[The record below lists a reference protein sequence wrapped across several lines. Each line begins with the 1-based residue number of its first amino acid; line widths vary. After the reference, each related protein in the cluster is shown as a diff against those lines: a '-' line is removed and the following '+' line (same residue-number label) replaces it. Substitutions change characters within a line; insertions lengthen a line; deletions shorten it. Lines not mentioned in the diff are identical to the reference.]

1 MKKLLLFLLTLFSA
15 SVFGQGQPALEML
28 IFPKHI
34 EGGAFG
40 RNGIPYVYR
49 AKITGLKAGQTY
61 RYSNSIVAATTASE
75 NAVSYIYLLP
85 PDNVIAGT
93 PGYKMGD
100 FYRPAIGSGEAE
112 TKNGASLKADL
123 STEYGILKAD
133 QNGSYTGWFI
143 LETVKSLFAG
153 NKLHLRISL
162 NDPES
167 ANPNTIA
174 YRLHPPESDVLTILS
189 MDVNDQGFPGESGT
203 AIRSTGATG
212 GIAKNF
218 VFLYDNVEGTG
229 RPIAG
234 TYIEDDGVVAS
245 RADIE
250 GRSGLAPFYFD
261 HVNGTSG
268 AWGAMIISDDA
279 NGIRRIEQRSLADGS
294 LVGYNTSVNGSWADG
309 EKDGGT
315 VSTAMSS
322 LGSGDDGTK
331 ALVLDGTKVTLALPK
346 TPQTVAFT
354 NTFPTTFKVGDAD
367 FTLSASSTAGLT
379 AFQYTVAPAGILQ
392 LTGNSVKITGGG
404 TAIITVT
411 EPGNATFE
419 PGTATK
425 TITVTATPQTITGLP
440 ATISSV
446 YGDGNITLAATGG
459 ASGNPITYTSDN
471 PAIAEIISANQVVI
485 KKSGTV
491 LIKANQAGGANYS
504 PAAEVISTLTITK
517 ASLNVTADDKTKT
530 RGSENP
536 AATFTY
542 WPFKGADDA
551 GMITGTPV
559 LTIQADVT
567 SPAGIYDILVDVS
580 GLTSDK
586 YTFNPVKGKLTIETK
601 KDQLI
606 TLSNLPAAAAYGDQP
621 LIFQAA
627 SNTSGPITFTS
638 SNPDIAVVEK
648 DVVGQWTVKIIGA
661 GQVNITA
668 LQAEDATYG
677 PGIASQELNIAK
689 VPLKITADDKSKL
702 TGEKDPVFTARYE
715 GFVNADDASKLTGT
729 LTFTKQADGAGF
741 LIVPAGLT
749 STNYIITFV
758 NGKLTE
764 GSVAFSPLNKIYG
777 DAPFDPGAISSG
789 GKPVYTIAN
798 PAIATVNAAGLLEI
812 KGTGSTTITATFT
825 SGASGTTTL
834 TVDQKA
840 VIITPDPKSKIY
852 AKENPALSV
861 NYSGLAYGEN
871 ESVLTTI
878 PQVSTLAT
886 INSAVGTYAIN
897 ASAAAAPNYKFSYQ
911 QGALTIT
918 RAALTVKA
926 EDKSRLYGQD
936 NPVFSLAYTGLAAQD
951 NIGDL
956 NLNTIV
962 ATTATT
968 SSTVATYPLTASGL
982 TASTNYTI
990 NYQPGLLTIIPAPLN
1005 IKADDAE
1012 RGTGQAN
1019 PVFTFTYTGFVN
1031 GDKAADLTTAPLAVT
1046 TATAASGKGIYPIT
1060 VSNAVAANYTITY
1073 TAGQLFIR
1081 SLPTVTYADLP
1092 GVSYGDANFDPAAL
1106 SSSGVKPVY
1115 SSDNLNVAVIEN
1127 GKVKIVGTGTANI
1140 TASFAASADFVAT
1153 TVSKP
1158 LTVLKRALIV
1168 RVDNQTR
1175 LYGQSNPVL
1184 TATYDGF
1191 VNGETIA
1198 TAISAPA
1205 LLTTIAKPLSPSGTY
1220 IISGAGASALNYN
1233 ISYEPGILSID
1244 KAILKVTA
1252 DNKTRNFGIDN
1263 PEFTF
1268 KYSGFVNAENE
1279 SVILNPPL
1287 VSTEAVKSSAA
1298 GTYPIVP
1305 SGGSATNYTFS
1316 YVNGTLT
1323 INATTRTITMD
1334 ALNAKAVGD
1343 ADFTPDVIL
1352 TSGETPVFSS
1362 ADPAIATIVDNK
1374 VHLVSAGNVM
1384 ITATAP
1390 VNSNYGTTPAVSRLL
1405 VVNKLPQTITF
1416 ESIPALQINGTY
1428 TLKAMSSSGLPVT
1441 YKVTNPDYASLSGGQ
1456 LKGLRIGKTQITAI
1470 QTGDNRYAAAQ
1481 MSVQELQ
1488 ITDAAGE
1495 AIRVHPALSI
1505 NGDGV
1510 NEFLSI
1516 DGIRDFPL
1524 NKVTIINRNG
1534 LKVFDIE
1541 GYDNEQHVFL
1551 GKSKS
1556 GENLP
1561 QGTYF
1566 CLIEYQTDSHVKR
1579 KTGYFIL
1586 KY

>member
-1 MKKLLLFLLTLFSA
+1 MKKLLLFLFVLFSIPA
-15 SVFGQGQPALEML
+15 LGQGQPALELL
-28 IFPKHI
+28 IFPKYI
-34 EGGAFG
+34 EGGVDNYI
-40 RNGIPYVYR
+40 RTGIPYVYR
-49 AKITGLKAGQTY
+49 AKITGLKPGKTY
-61 RYSNSIVAATTASE
+61 RYENNLVSSPQATD
-75 NAVSYIYLLP
+75 NGVSYLYLLA
-85 PDNVIAGT
+85 PDNVIPDL
-93 PGYKMGD
+93 PGYNKGD
-100 FYRPAIGSGEAE
+100 FHRPIIRSNGS
-112 TKNGASLKADL
+112 NGGGPFVSDYGSLTTDAS
-123 STEYGILKAD
+123 
-133 QNGSYTGWFI
+133 GSYTGWFI
-143 LETVKSLFAG
+143 QETVKTNLPPG
-153 NKLHLRISL
+153 KQLYLRITL
-162 NDPES
+162 NDPD
-167 ANPNTIA
+167 AADPTAIA
-174 YRLHPPESDVLTILS
+174 YKLHSSETEKLTIVSL
-189 MDVNDQGFPGESGT
+189 DPYETQLKGT
-203 AIRSTGATG
+203 AIRSTSATSA
-212 GIAKNF
+212 IAKNM

-229 RPIAG
+229 RPIGG
-234 TYIEDDGVVAS
+234 TYIEDDGVQS
-245 RADIE
+245 TE
-250 GRSGLAPFYFD
+250 GTSGVQNGLAPFYYAN
-261 HVNGTSG
+261 VNGVSG
-268 AWGAMIISDDA
+268 TWGAMILSSDLT
-279 NGIRRIEQRSLADGS
+279 GIRRIEQRSLVDGS
-294 LVGYNTSVNGSWADG
+294 LVGYNTSADGSWPDG
-309 EKDGGT
+309 ANQGALFSTISTELGAGEDGDL
-315 VSTAMSS
+315 S
-322 LGSGDDGTK
+322 
-331 ALVLDGTKVTLALPK
+331 LVLDGTKVTLALPK
-346 TPQTVAFT
+346 TPQTVSFT

-392 LTGNSVKITGGG
+392 LTGNTVKITGGG
-404 TAIITVT
+404 TAVITVT
-411 EPGNATFE
+411 EPGNTTFD

-440 ATISSV
+440 ATIASV
-446 YGDGNITLAATGG
+446 YGDGNITLSATGG
-459 ASGNPITYTSDN
+459 ASGNPVTYTSDN
-471 PAIAEIISANQVVI
+471 PAIAELTSANQIVI

-504 PAAEVISTLTITK
+504 PAAEITSTLTITK
-517 ASLNVTADDKTKT
+517 ASLNVTAEDKRKT
-530 RGSENP
+530 RGSANP
-536 AATFTY
+536 VATFTY
-542 WPFKGADDA
+542 GPFKGADDA
-551 GMITGTPV
+551 NTLTGTPI
-559 LTIQADVT
+559 LSIQADAT

-601 KDQLI
+601 KDQVI
-606 TLSNLPAAAAYGDQP
+606 TLSNLPATAAYGDQP
-621 LIFQAA
+621 LVFQAA
-627 SNTSGPITFTS
+627 SNTTNPITFTS
-638 SNPDIAVVEK
+638 SDPDIAVVEK
-648 DVVGQWTVKIIGA
+648 DVVGEWTVKIIGA

-668 LQAEDATYG
+668 LQAEDAAYG

-689 VPLKITADDKSKL
+689 IPLKITADDKSKL

-715 GFVNADDASKLTGT
+715 GFVNADDASKLAGT

-749 STNYIITFV
+749 SANYNITFV

-764 GSVAFSPLNKIYG
+764 GNVAFSPLNKIYG
-777 DAPFDPGAISSG
+777 DAPFDPGAISAG
-789 GKPVYTIAN
+789 GKPTYTIAN
-798 PAIATVNAAGLLEI
+798 PAIAIVNAAGLLEI
-812 KGTGSTTITATFT
+812 KGTGSTTITATFN

-834 TVDQKA
+834 KVEQKA
-840 VIITPDPKSKIY
+840 IVITPNPQTRIY
-852 AKENPALSV
+852 AQENPALSV
-861 NYSGLAYGEN
+861 SYTGLAYGEN
-871 ESVLTTI
+871 ENVLTTI
-878 PQVSTLAT
+878 PQISTLAT

-911 QGALTIT
+911 QGVLTIT
-918 RAALTVKA
+918 RAALVVKA
-926 EDKSRLYGQD
+926 EDKSRLYGQE
-936 NPVFSLAYTGLAAQD
+936 NPVFTLAYTGLAAQD

-968 SSTVATYPLTASGL
+968 SSAAATYPLTPSGL
-982 TASTNYTI
+982 TATANYTVS
-990 NYQPGLLTIIPAPLN
+990 YQPGLLTIIPAPLN
-1005 IKADDAE
+1005 IKANDAE
-1012 RGTGQAN
+1012 RGAGQAN

-1031 GDKAADLTTAPLAVT
+1031 GDQAANLTTAPLAVT
-1046 TATAASGKGIYPIT
+1046 TATTASGKGIYPIT
-1060 VSNAVAANYTITY
+1060 VSNAAAANYAITY

-1081 SLPTVTYADLP
+1081 SLPTVVYADLP
-1092 GVSYGDANFDPAAL
+1092 GLNYGDANFDPAA
-1106 SSSGVKPVY
+1106 SSNSGVQPVY
-1115 SSDNLNVAVIEN
+1115 SSDNLNVAVIDN
-1127 GKVKIVGTGTANI
+1127 GKVKIVGTGTVNI
-1140 TASFAASADFVAT
+1140 SASFAASADFVAT

-1158 LTVLKRALIV
+1158 LTISKRALIV
-1168 RVDNQTR
+1168 RVDNKTR
-1175 LYGQSNPVL
+1175 LYGQANPVL

-1220 IISGAGASALNYN
+1220 IISGAGGSALNYN
-1233 ISYEPGILSID
+1233 LSYEPGVLSID

-1252 DNKTRNFGIDN
+1252 DNKTRIFGIDN
-1263 PEFTF
+1263 PDFTF

-1279 SVILNPPL
+1279 SVIQNSPL
-1287 VSTEAVKSSAA
+1287 ASTEALKSSAA
-1298 GTYPIVP
+1298 GSYPILL
-1305 SGGSATNYTFS
+1305 SGGSAANYTFS

-1323 INATTRTITMD
+1323 ITSTTRTIAMEVM
-1334 ALNAKAVGD
+1334 NSKAVGD
-1343 ADFTPDVIL
+1343 PDFTPDVIL
-1352 TSGETPVFSS
+1352 SSGETPIFNSG
-1362 ADPAIATIVDNK
+1362 DPAIATIVDNK

-1390 VNSNYGTTPAVSRLL
+1390 VNSNYATTPSASRLL
-1405 VVNKLPQTITF
+1405 VVNKLLQTLTF

-1428 TLKAMSSSGLPVT
+1428 TLKAVSSSGLPVT
-1441 YKVTNPDYASLSGGQ
+1441 YKITNTAYASLSGDQ

-1470 QTGDNRYAAAQ
+1470 QAGDNRYAAAQ
-1481 MSVQELQ
+1481 MIVQELQ

>member
-85 PDNVIAGT
+85 PANVIAGT
-93 PGYKMGD
+93 PGYKTGD

-123 STEYGILKAD
+123 SIDYGVLKAD

-167 ANPNTIA
+167 ANPATIA

-261 HVNGTSG
+261 NVNGTAG
-268 AWGAMIISDDA
+268 AWGSMIVSDDA

-294 LVGYNTSVNGSWADG
+294 LVGYNTSANGSWADG

-315 VSTAMSS
+315 VSTALSS

-331 ALVLDGTKVTLALPK
+331 AIVLDGTKVTLALPK
-346 TPQTVAFT
+346 TPQTVSFT
-354 NTFPTTFKVGDAD
+354 NTFPTTFKVGDPD

-392 LTGNSVKITGGG
+392 LTGNTVKITGGG
-404 TAIITVT
+404 TAVITVT
-411 EPGNATFE
+411 EPGNTNFD

-440 ATISSV
+440 ATIAAV
-446 YGDGNITLAATGG
+446 YGDGNITLSAKGG
-459 ASGNPITYTSDN
+459 SSGNAVTYTSDN
-471 PAIAEIISANQVVI
+471 PAIAEITSANQVLL

-504 PAAEVISTLTITK
+504 PAAEVTSTLTITK
-517 ASLNVTADDKTKT
+517 ASLNVTAEDKIKT
-530 RGSENP
+530 QGSANP
-536 AATFTY
+536 IATFTY
-542 WPFKGADDA
+542 GPFLGADDA
-551 GMITGTPV
+551 TSLTGTPI
-559 LTIQADVT
+559 LTIQADAT
-567 SPAGIYDILVDVS
+567 SVAGVYDILVDVS
-580 GLTSDK
+580 SLTSEK
-586 YTFNPVKGKLTIETK
+586 YSFNPIKGKLTVETK

-606 TLSNLPAAAAYGDQP
+606 TLSNLPATAAYGDQP

-627 SNTSGPITFTS
+627 SNTANPITFTS
-638 SNPDIAVVEK
+638 SNPAIAIVEK
-648 DVVGQWTVKIIGA
+648 DIAGEWTVRIIGA

-668 LQAEDATYG
+668 LQAEDAVYG
-677 PGIASQELNIAK
+677 PGIATQQLNIAT
-689 VPLKITADDKSKL
+689 VPLKVIADDKSKL
-702 TGEKDPVFTARYE
+702 TGENDPVFTARYE
-715 GFVNADDASKLTGT
+715 GFVNTDDVSKLTGA

-741 LIVPAGLT
+741 LIIPGGLS
-749 STNYIITFV
+749 STNYNITFV

-777 DAPFDPGAISSG
+777 DAPFDPGAISAS
-789 GKPVYTIAN
+789 GKPVYTVAN
-798 PAIATVNAAGLLEI
+798 PAIATVNATGLLEI
-812 KGTGSTTITATFT
+812 KGTGSTTVTATFI
-825 SGASGTTTL
+825 SGASATTTL
-834 TVDQKA
+834 KVDPKA
-840 VIITPDPKSKIY
+840 VVITANPQSRMY
-852 AKENPALSV
+852 AQENPVLSV
-861 NYSGLAYGEN
+861 NYTGLAYGEN
-871 ESVLTTI
+871 ESVLTAK
-878 PQVSTLAT
+878 PQISTLAT
-886 INSAVGTYAIN
+886 INSAAGTYAIN
-897 ASAAAAPNYKFSYQ
+897 VSAADAPNYKFSYQ
-911 QGALTIT
+911 QGLLTVT
-918 RAALTVKA
+918 RAALLVKA
-926 EDKSRLYGQD
+926 EDKSRLYGQE
-936 NPVFSLAYTGLAAQD
+936 NPVFTLAYTGLAAQD
-951 NIGDL
+951 NIGNL
-956 NLNTIV
+956 NLNAV
-962 ATTATT
+962 VTTAATVA
-968 SSTVATYPLTASGL
+968 STVTTYPLTPSGL
-982 TASTNYTI
+982 TVTTNYTVS
-990 NYQPGLLTIIPAPLN
+990 YQPGLLTINPAPLN

-1012 RGTGQAN
+1012 RAAGQAN
-1019 PVFTFTYTGFVN
+1019 PAFTFTYTGFLN
-1031 GDKAADLTTAPLAVT
+1031 GDQAANLTTAPLAVT
-1046 TATAASGKGIYPIT
+1046 TATASSGKGTYPIT
-1060 VSNAVAANYTITY
+1060 VSNATAANYTITY

-1081 SLPTVTYADLP
+1081 DLPTVTYADLP
-1092 GVSYGDANFDPAAL
+1092 AVSYGDANFDPAAL
-1106 SSSGVKPVY
+1106 SDSGVQPVY

-1127 GKVKIVGTGTANI
+1127 GKVKITGTGTANI
-1140 TASFAASADFVAT
+1140 TASFAASSDFVAT
-1153 TVSKP
+1153 TVTKP
-1158 LTVLKRALIV
+1158 LIVAKRALIV
-1168 RVDNQTR
+1168 RVDNKTR
-1175 LYGQSNPVL
+1175 LYGQANPVL

-1205 LLTTIAKPLSPSGTY
+1205 LLTTVAKPLSPSGTY
-1220 IISGAGASALNYN
+1220 IISGSAASASNYN
-1233 ISYEPGILSID
+1233 ISYEPGVLSID
-1244 KAILKVTA
+1244 KAILVVTA
-1252 DNKTRNFGIDN
+1252 DNKTRIFGIDN
-1263 PEFTF
+1263 PVFTF
-1268 KYSGFVNAENE
+1268 KYSGFVNAEGE
-1279 SVILNPPL
+1279 SVIQNPPL
-1287 VSTEAVKSSAA
+1287 ASTEAIKSSAA
-1298 GTYPIVP
+1298 GTYPIVL
-1305 SGGSATNYTFS
+1305 SGGSADNYTFS

-1323 INATTRTITMD
+1323 ITSTTRIITMD
-1334 ALNAKAVGD
+1334 VMNSKAVGD
-1343 ADFTPDVIL
+1343 PDFTPDVTL
-1352 TSGETPVFSS
+1352 SSGETPVFSS
-1362 ADPAIATIVDNK
+1362 GDPAIATIVDNK

-1390 VNSNYGTTPAVSRLL
+1390 VNSNYAITPAASRLL
-1405 VVNKLPQTITF
+1405 VVNKLQQTITF
-1416 ESIPALQINGTY
+1416 EKIPVLQINGTY
-1428 TLKAMSSSGLPVT
+1428 TLKAISSSGLPVT
-1441 YKVTNPDYASLSGGQ
+1441 FKVTSPDYAILTGTE

-1470 QTGDNRYAAAQ
+1470 QAGDNRYAAAQ
-1481 MSVQELQ
+1481 MIVQELQ

-1556 GENLP
+1556 GESLP

>member
-1 MKKLLLFLLTLFSA
+1 MKKLLLFLLTLFSVA
-15 SVFGQGQPALEML
+15 VFGQGQPALEML

-93 PGYKMGD
+93 PGYKSGD
-100 FYRPAIGSGEAE
+100 FYRPPIGSGEAE

-123 STEYGILKAD
+123 SAEYGVLKAD

-167 ANPNTIA
+167 ANPSAIA

-203 AIRSTGATG
+203 AIRSTSAAG
-212 GIAKNF
+212 GIARNF
-218 VFLYDNVEGTG
+218 VFLYDNVQGTG

-261 HVNGTSG
+261 NVNGTSG
-268 AWGAMIISDDA
+268 AWGAMIVSDDA

-294 LVGYNTSVNGSWADG
+294 LVGYNTSANGSWADG
-309 EKDGGT
+309 EKAGGT

-331 ALVLDGTKVTLALPK
+331 SIVLDGTKVTLALPK
-346 TPQTVAFT
+346 TPQTLAFT
-354 NTFPTTFKVGDAD
+354 NTFPSTFKVGDAD

-392 LTGNSVKITGGG
+392 LTGSTVKIIGGG
-404 TAIITVT
+404 TAVITVT
-411 EPGNATFE
+411 EPGNTTFD

-425 TITVTATPQTITGLP
+425 TIIVTATPQTITGLP
-440 ATISSV
+440 ATLAAV
-446 YGDGNITLAATGG
+446 YGDGNITLSATGG
-459 ASGNPITYTSDN
+459 ASGNAVTYTSDN
-471 PAIAEIISANQVVI
+471 PAIAEITGSNQVLI
-485 KKSGTV
+485 KKPGTI
-491 LIKANQAGGANYS
+491 LIKANQAGSADYS
-504 PAAEVISTLTITK
+504 PAAEVISTLTIAK
-517 ASLNVTADDKTKT
+517 ASLNVTAEDKIKT
-530 RGSENP
+530 HGSANP
-536 AATFTY
+536 VATFTY
-542 WPFKGADDA
+542 GPFAGADDA
-551 GMITGTPV
+551 TSLTGTPI
-559 LTIQADVT
+559 LTIQADAA
-567 SPAGIYDILVDVS
+567 SAAGVYDILVDVS
-580 GLTSDK
+580 GLTSEK
-586 YTFNPVKGKLTIETK
+586 YTFNPIKGKLTIETK

-606 TLSNLPAAAAYGDQP
+606 TLSNLPATAAYGDQP

-627 SNTSGPITFTS
+627 SNTANPISFTS
-638 SNPDIAVVEK
+638 SNPAIAVVEK
-648 DVVGQWTVKIIGA
+648 DIAGEWTVRILGA

-668 LQAEDATYG
+668 LQAEDTVYG
-677 PGIASQELNIAK
+677 PGIASQQLNIAT
-689 VPLKITADDKSKL
+689 VPLKIIADDKSKL
-702 TGEKDPVFTARYE
+702 TGENDPVFTARYE
-715 GFVNADDASKLTGT
+715 GFVNGDDAIKLTGA
-729 LTFTKQADGAGF
+729 LTFTKQADGIGF
-741 LIVPAGLT
+741 LIIPGGL
-749 STNYIITFV
+749 SSANYAITFV

-764 GSVAFSPLNKIYG
+764 GNVAFSPLNKTYG
-777 DAPFDPGAISSG
+777 DATFDPGAISNSG
-789 GKPVYTIAN
+789 TPTYTIAN
-798 PAIATVNAAGLLEI
+798 PAIAIVNAAGLLEI
-812 KGTGSTTITATFT
+812 KGTGSTTVTATFT
-825 SGASGTTTL
+825 TGASGTTTL
-834 TVDQKA
+834 KVEPKTV
-840 VIITPDPKSKIY
+840 VITANPQSRIY
-852 AKENPALSV
+852 AQENPVLSV
-861 NYSGLAYGEN
+861 NYTGLAYGEN
-871 ESVLTTI
+871 ESVLTTK
-878 PQVSTLAT
+878 PQISTLAT
-886 INSAVGTYAIN
+886 INSAAGTYAIN
-897 ASAAAAPNYKFSYQ
+897 ASAAVAPNYKFSYQ
-911 QGALTIT
+911 QGVLTVT
-918 RAALTVKA
+918 RAALSVKA
-926 EDKSRLYGQD
+926 EDKSKLYGQE
-936 NPVFSLAYTGLAAQD
+936 NPVFTLAYTGLAAQD

-956 NLNTIV
+956 NLKAV
-962 ATTATT
+962 VTTAATV
-968 SSTVATYPLTASGL
+968 SSAVATYPLIPSGL
-982 TASTNYTI
+982 TVTTNYTVS
-990 NYQPGLLTIIPAPLN
+990 YQSGLLTINPASLN

-1012 RGTGQAN
+1012 RGAGQAN

-1031 GDKAADLTTAPLAVT
+1031 GDKADNLTTAPLAVT
-1046 TATAASGKGIYPIT
+1046 TATAGSGKGIYPIT
-1060 VSNAVAANYTITY
+1060 VSNAAAANYTITY
-1073 TAGQLFIR
+1073 TPGQLFIR
-1081 SLPTVTYADLP
+1081 GLPTITYADLP
-1092 GVSYGDANFDPAAL
+1092 AVSYGDANFDPAAI
-1106 SSSGVKPVY
+1106 SNSGVQPVY

-1127 GKVKIVGTGTANI
+1127 GKVKITGIGTANI
-1140 TASFAASADFVAT
+1140 TVFFAASADFVAT
-1153 TVSKP
+1153 TASKP
-1158 LTVLKRALIV
+1158 LTVAKRTLIV
-1168 RVDNQTR
+1168 RVDNKTR
-1175 LYGQSNPVL
+1175 LYGQANPVL

-1191 VNGETIA
+1191 VNGETVA
-1198 TAISAPA
+1198 TAISAPV
-1205 LLTTIAKPLSPSGTY
+1205 LLTTVAKPLSPSGTY
-1220 IISGAGASALNYN
+1220 IISGSAASALNYN
-1233 ISYEPGILSID
+1233 ISYEPGVLSID

-1252 DNKTRNFGIDN
+1252 DNKTRIFGIDN
-1263 PEFTF
+1263 PVFTL

-1279 SVILNPPL
+1279 SVIQNPPL
-1287 VSTEAVKSSAA
+1287 ASTEAVKNSAA
-1298 GTYPIVP
+1298 GTYPIVL
-1305 SGGSATNYTFS
+1305 SGGSADNYTFS
-1316 YVNGTLT
+1316 YINGTLT
-1323 INATTRTITMD
+1323 IISTTRTITMD
-1334 ALNAKAVGD
+1334 VMNSKAVGD
-1343 ADFTPDVIL
+1343 PDFTPDAVL
-1352 TSGETPVFSS
+1352 SSGETPIFSS
-1362 ADPAIATIVDNK
+1362 GDPAIATIIDNK
-1374 VHLVSAGNVM
+1374 VHLVGAGNVM

-1390 VNSNYGTTPAVSRLL
+1390 VNSNYAAAPSASRLL
-1405 VVNKLPQTITF
+1405 VVNKLPQAITF
-1416 ESIPALQINGTY
+1416 EKIPALQINGTY
-1428 TLKAMSSSGLPVT
+1428 TLKAVSSAGLPVT
-1441 YKVTNPDYASLSGGQ
+1441 FKVTSPDYAALTGTE

-1470 QTGDNRYAAAQ
+1470 QAGDNRYAAAQ
-1481 MSVQELQ
+1481 MIVQELQ

-1556 GENLP
+1556 GESLP